1 MHGMDLHANRVYYDR
16 HRPTPDGQLEWSFGS
31 KFYQFIF
38 GTVILIVYWVGCNK
52 LRLTFPLH
60 FSSESHMEPTL
71 YMISKPYIY
80 IQQHG

>member
-38 GTVILIVYWVGCNK
+38 GAVILIVYTGWVA
-52 LRLTFPLH
+52 
-60 FSSESHMEPTL
+60 
-71 YMISKPYIY
+71 IS
-80 IQQHG
+80 